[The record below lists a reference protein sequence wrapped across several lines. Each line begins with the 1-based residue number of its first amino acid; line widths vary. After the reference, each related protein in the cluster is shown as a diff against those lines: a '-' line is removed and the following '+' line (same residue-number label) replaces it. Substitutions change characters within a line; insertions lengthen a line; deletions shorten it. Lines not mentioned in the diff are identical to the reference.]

1 MDQQQALTVLV
12 QAAQVAQ
19 SKGAFS
25 LQEAGVVAQAA
36 TALGFGQKRLTI
48 GDTNIQ
54 STQSSPASIVV
65 CDKAKTGVVKANA
78 RMLKIPLDR

>member
-25 LQEAGVVAQAA
+25 LQEAGVVAQAVA
-36 TALGFGQKRLTI
+36 AFAPPEPPQVEV
-48 GDTNIQ
+48 
-54 STQSSPASIVV
+54 PEAS
-65 CDKAKTGVVKANA
+65 DSDDAEESNEAS
-78 RMLKIPLDR
+78 D

>member
-25 LQEAGVVAQAA
+25 LQEAGVVAQAVA
-36 TALGFGQKRLTI
+36 AFTPQEPP
-48 GDTNIQ
+48 Q
-54 STQSSPASIVV
+54 VESPQESASETDVEEEV
-65 CDKAKTGVVKANA
+65 NGGSD
-78 RMLKIPLDR
+78 

>member
-25 LQEAGVVAQAA
+25 LQEAGVVAQAVAAFAPPEPPQVEDPSEA
-36 TALGFGQKRLTI
+36 TAEEETEDINSGT
-48 GDTNIQ
+48 D
-54 STQSSPASIVV
+54 
-65 CDKAKTGVVKANA
+65 
-78 RMLKIPLDR
+78 

>member
-25 LQEAGVVAQAA
+25 LKEASIVAQAVA
-36 TALGFGQKRLTI
+36 TFTPPEEVQEDVSEEA
-48 GDTNIQ
+48 
-54 STQSSPASIVV
+54 AEEEVV
-65 CDKAKTGVVKANA
+65 DETSN
-78 RMLKIPLDR
+78 

>member
-25 LQEAGVVAQAA
+25 LQEAGIVAQAVA
-36 TALGFGQKRLTI
+36 AFTPAEPPQVEDPSEEVEESV
-48 GDTNIQ
+48 GD
-54 STQSSPASIVV
+54 S
-65 CDKAKTGVVKANA
+65 D
-78 RMLKIPLDR
+78 

>member
-25 LQEAGVVAQAA
+25 LQEAGVVAQAVA
-36 TALGFGQKRLTI
+36 AFAPPEPPQVELPSEEEPEDNSEEEVNGGS
-48 GDTNIQ
+48 D
-54 STQSSPASIVV
+54 
-65 CDKAKTGVVKANA
+65 
-78 RMLKIPLDR
+78 

>member
-25 LQEAGVVAQAA
+25 LQEAGVVAQAVA
-36 TALGFGQKRLTI
+36 AFA
-48 GDTNIQ
+48 
-54 STQSSPASIVV
+54 PAEPPQVEAPESDASEEDSEEVLNGGS
-65 CDKAKTGVVKANA
+65 D
-78 RMLKIPLDR
+78 